1 MKLAI
6 VDDEAAERAALRAV
20 IREYD
25 AMHRLD
31 MVTEEFSGGEGLLAA
46 FHPYAFSVIFLD
58 IYMDGLS
65 GIETARK
72 IREQDDETALVFL
85 TTSEEHRPDAFSVFA
100 TDYLVKPCSRDAVFR
115 VLDHLLRLH
124 TKQEKQLLFTA
135 DRREYRLSLSDIASL
150 EADGN
155 YLLITTVKG
164 TQYRARMPLREA
176 EALLDNRF
184 LRIIK
189 GVTVNMDYV
198 LQMNDTSCTMCT
210 GMVLPM
216 RSRNG
221 KEIRQQWLN
230 YKFVKIRQK
239 QGTDLRL

>member
-1 MKLAI
+1 MNGK
-6 VDDEAAERAALRAV
+6 
-20 IREYD
+20 
-25 AMHRLD
+25 
-31 MVTEEFSGGEGLLAA
+31 
-46 FHPYAFSVIFLD
+46 
-58 IYMDGLS
+58 
-65 GIETARK
+65 
-72 IREQDDETALVFL
+72 
-85 TTSEEHRPDAFSVFA
+85 
-100 TDYLVKPCSRDAVFR
+100 
-115 VLDHLLRLH
+115 
-124 TKQEKQLLFTA
+124 
-135 DRREYRLSLSDIASL
+135 
-150 EADGN
+150 
-155 YLLITTVKG
+155 
-164 TQYRARMPLREA
+164 QYRARMPLREA